1 MDALLDSEVRNEDI
15 ECGVKDIDNL
25 GLTNDRSVSLSE
37 VVDENTEEQVSRLFL
52 GQSSGVTLDVALLSN
67 LGYSITIHSEFRL
80 VTTLENRIQLPMD
93 KDISVATDGRS
104 EVGVERDV
112 QSVVTVLG
120 DIEHTGTEVLSARS
134 SLVQEDV

>member
-1 MDALLDSEVRNEDI
+1 MDTLLDSEVRNEDI

-120 DIEHTGTEVLSARS
+120 DIKHTGTEVLSARS

>member
-1 MDALLDSEVRNEDI
+1 MDTLLDSEVRNEDI